1 MLKYQEKDEEKGR
14 KMAFLLG
21 FLVILFLFLFLSY
34 LVYRK
39 AFYNKRGRKRDA
51 SVMPKGEQ
59 YAPHRERIDAL
70 SSEMKAR
77 NWEHIN
83 IKARDGVRLA
93 ALYHHISDDAPLHI
107 QFHGYRGS
115 PYRDFCGGNK
125 LACDMGHNT
134 LVICQ
139 RAHNESGGHTI
150 SFGIK
155 ERFDCLSWIDYA
167 NNRFGADK
175 KIIISG
181 LSMGASTVLM
191 AAAEPLPV
199 NVCGIIADCPYSSP
213 KEIILKVCAS
223 MGLPKRICYPLIY
236 FGALIFG
243 GFRLTECDSL
253 RGAENAKIPVLL
265 IHGEADDF
273 VPVEMSRQIAD
284 ANPQMVRFHTFPG
297 AGHGLSYMVSREEYT
312 RITVDFINEVVGTQ

>member
-1 MLKYQEKDEEKGR
+1 MGNEGRRR
-14 KMAFLLG
+14 KMEFLIIFLG
-21 FLVILFLFLFLSY
+21 ILFLFLFLSY

-39 AFYNKRGRKRDA
+39 AFYNRKGRKRDA
-51 SVMPKGEQ
+51 SVMPKGDQ
-59 YAPHRERIDAL
+59 YALHRERMDAL
-70 SSEMKAR
+70 SAEMKAR
-77 NWEHIN
+77 NWEHVY

-93 ALYHHISDDAPLHI
+93 ALYHHIADDAPLHI

-125 LACDMGHNT
+125 LAYDMGHNT

-167 NNRFGADK
+167 NERFGSDK

-191 AAAEPLPV
+191 AAAEPLPE

-223 MGLPKRICYPLIY
+223 MGLPPRFCYPLIY

-243 GFRLTECDSL
+243 SFNLTECDAL
-253 RGAENAKIPVLL
+253 RGAKNAKVPVLL

-273 VPVEMSRQIAD
+273 VPIEMSRRIAD
-284 ANPQMVRFHTFPG
+284 ENHEMVRLYTFPG
-297 AGHGLSYMVSREEYT
+297 AGHGLSYMVSCEEYT
-312 RITVDFINEVVGTQ
+312 QIAVDFINEVVGNAL

>member
-1 MLKYQEKDEEKGR
+1 MI
-14 KMAFLLG
+14 FLIIFCG
-21 FLVILFLFLFLSY
+21 VIFLFLFSSY
-34 LVYRK
+34 LAYRK
-39 AFYNKRGRKRDA
+39 TFYNNRHKKKKT
-51 SVMPKGEQ
+51 SVVPKGEQ
-59 YAPHRERIDAL
+59 YAPHKEKTDLL
-70 SSEMKAR
+70 SAEMKAR
-77 NWEHIN
+77 DWEHIK
-83 IKARDGVRLA
+83 IKSHDGINLA

-155 ERFDCLSWIDYA
+155 ERFDCLSWINYA

-181 LSMGASTVLM
+181 LSMGAATVLM
-191 AAAEPLPV
+191 AAAESLPE

-213 KEIILKVCAS
+213 KEIILKVCS
-223 MGLPKRICYPLIY
+223 DMGLPRRICYPLIY
-236 FGALIFG
+236 CGALVFG
-243 GFRLTECDSL
+243 HFKLNECDAL
-253 RGAENAKIPVLL
+253 KGAKNAKIPVLL
-265 IHGEADDF
+265 IHGEADNF
-273 VPVEMSRQIAD
+273 VPVEMSRKIAMENA
-284 ANPQMVRFHTFPG
+284 ANIRLYTFPD
-297 AGHGLSYMVSREEYT
+297 AGHGLSYMVSCEEYT
-312 RITVDFINEVVGTQ
+312 RIMTDFINEVTAD